1 MRRQE
6 KKDDAVS
13 PVIGI
18 MLMLVVTI
26 IIAAVIT
33 GFATDLSKDTEKTP
47 TAFFDVQYEKKTRTV
62 TDAESG
68 EDKIEEYTMLM
79 LKHKGGEP
87 IRLKDIQ
94 LTLEQVGGVND
105 NGIIFTRYGADGQI
119 TVRGDDSQNAVV
131 STGDVMLLS
140 LPGEVSSGVVHWT
153 LTYAPTNGLVASGEI
168 VIS

>member
-47 TAFFDVQYEKKTRTV
+47 TAFFDADSEN
-62 TDAESG
+62 G
-68 EDKIEEYTMLM
+68 KIM

-94 LTLEQVGGVND
+94 LTLEQVGGVNK

-140 LPGEVSSGVVHWT
+140 LPEEVSSGVVHWT

>member
-47 TAFFDVQYEKKTRTV
+47 TAFFDADSEN
-62 TDAESG
+62 G
-68 EDKIEEYTMLM
+68 KIM